1 MGIDKFGTGV
11 FGGGINATLRDIARF
26 GSLFLGDG
34 LYLTG
39 KRVLSGEWFGQTLA
53 EAPDSRDAFADSPG
67 DNTMPGGMHRNQ
79 MWFPYAGSDVVLC
92 LGIHGQLVHVN
103 RLAGV
108 VAAKLST
115 WPVPQDPARLF
126 PILRAFDAT
135 SAALVVEAETASA
148 PVPEEP
154 APAG

>member
-1 MGIDKFGTGV
+1 MGIDQFGAGV
-11 FGGGINATLRDIARF
+11 FDGGINATLRDMVRL
-26 GSLFLGDG
+26 GSLLLGDG
-34 LYLTG
+34 LSLTG
-39 KRVLSGEWFGQTLA
+39 ERVLSGEWIGQTLV

-67 DNTMPGGMHRNQ
+67 GNTMPDGMYRNQ
-79 MWFPYAGSDVVLC
+79 MWFPYAGSDVVRC

-108 VAAKLST
+108 VAVKLST
-115 WPVPQDPARLF
+115 WPVPQDPAKLF
-126 PILRAFDAT
+126 PVLRAFEAI